1 MYIYAHTR
9 RNGHIRE
16 QKLDIVPLLLYKPE
30 KFEEEEEVFSLRNL
44 KSEQG

>member
-30 KFEEEEEVFSLRNL
+30 KFEEEEVFSLRNS